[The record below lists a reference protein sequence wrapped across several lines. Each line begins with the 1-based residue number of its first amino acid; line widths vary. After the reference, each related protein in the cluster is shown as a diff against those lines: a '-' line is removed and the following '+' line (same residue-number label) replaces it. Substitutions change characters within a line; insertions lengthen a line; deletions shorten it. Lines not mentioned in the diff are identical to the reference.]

1 MNQSSQKSRAAKAPQ
16 RRRGRERVNSLLMGG
31 AEVFA
36 EQGFEAATMTEI
48 AARAGAA
55 IGSLYQFFPT
65 KEQLPGELHVR
76 LLAVLAGELDA
87 LIEECAGATPDR
99 LTERL
104 FVRLVAFLEANPAFT
119 VLAERRSIDPAVKK
133 QARQE
138 LRSKIAVLLGGL
150 MPPVPEERRA
160 ALAAVILHLIRTA
173 ALLKGDDDRSL
184 RSPAIAELRAMLRHH
199 LQEISG

>member
-1 MNQSSQKSRAAKAPQ
+1 MSQSSQKSRESKAPR
-16 RRRGRERVNSLLMGG
+16 RRRGRERVDSLLLAG

-65 KEQLPGELHVR
+65 KEQLAGELHAR
-76 LLAVLAGELDA
+76 LLAVLAEELDA
-87 LIEECAGATPDR
+87 LIGECAGATPER

-133 QARQE
+133 RARQE
-138 LRSKIAVLLGGL
+138 LRGQIAVLLGGL
-150 MPPVPEERRA
+150 TPPVPEERRA
-160 ALAAVILHLIRTA
+160 ALAAVVLHLIRTA
-173 ALLKGDDDRSL
+173 ALLRADDDKAL
-184 RSPAIAELRAMLRHH
+184 RAPALAELRAMLRHH
-199 LQEISG
+199 LKEISG